1 MKKRL
6 DLILNGKGGVGKS
19 FFTVNFIQHLKDRRI
34 KHVAIDT
41 DNENS
46 TLKRFHPNSVFV
58 DLSRPSAV
66 DPVFRELTGHSL
78 VVVDCRAASTDIFLQ
93 YFTKM
98 NAFDVFKELDAA
110 LTVILPINNDPD
122 SVKQVQVLTDK
133 FSDQV
138 GYVVVKNRFF
148 GEQFDI
154 YDKSKTR
161 LRLLD
166 ELDGKEIE
174 MPVLEDWLVVA
185 LNQATTTI
193 TPVLR
198 SDKFFIM
205 DRQRLLNWQRDFYGQ
220 LECAYDFL
228 LPSASPSAKKK
239 EARHE

>member
-19 FFTVNFIQHLKDRRI
+19 FFAVNFIQHLKDRHI

-58 DLSRPSAV
+58 DLSKPSTV
-66 DPVFRELTGHSL
+66 DPIFRELTGHSL
-78 VVVDCRAASTDIFLQ
+78 VVVDCRAASTDIFLS

-98 NAFDVFKELDAA
+98 NAFDVFEELGAL
-110 LTVILPINNDPD
+110 LTVILPVNTDPD
-122 SVKQVQVLTDK
+122 SVKQVQVLSDQ
-133 FSDQV
+133 FSDKA
-138 GYVVVKNRFF
+138 GYVIVKNRFF

-174 MPVLEDWLVVA
+174 MPVLQDWLVVA
-185 LNQATTTI
+185 LNQTTTTI
-193 TPVLR
+193 TPAIR
-198 SDKFFIM
+198 SEKFFIM
-205 DRQRLLNWQRDFYGQ
+205 DRQRLLNWQRDFYAQ
-220 LECAYDFL
+220 LQCAYDL
-228 LPSASPSAKKK
+228 LLTPEKPSAKRK
-239 EARHE
+239 EASNE

>member
-19 FFTVNFIQHLKDRRI
+19 FFAVNFIQHLKDRRV
-34 KHVAIDT
+34 KHVAVDT

-46 TLKRFHPNSVFV
+46 TLKRFHPNSIFV
-58 DLSRPSAV
+58 DLSKPSAV

-93 YFTKM
+93 YFEKM
-98 NAFDVFKELDAA
+98 NAFDVFKELGAT

-133 FSDQV
+133 FTDRA
-138 GYVVVKNRFF
+138 GYVIVKNRFF
-148 GEQFDI
+148 GEQFEI

-193 TPVLR
+193 TPALR
-198 SDKFFIM
+198 SDKLFIM

-220 LECAYDFL
+220 LECAHDFL
-228 LPSASPSAKKK
+228 LPPAWSSAKKK
-239 EARHE
+239 EAAHE